1 LGQAPGVG
9 AARQGLVME
18 SASIWSYLHILLF
31 ALWLGPDLGVFLA
44 LRIVKQPERP
54 FEVREACVNLAQ
66 QLHVLPRLC
75 FALMLPSGI
84 ELTNALNVYP
94 MNPVLRAAFWIA
106 GIIWAV
112 LIIIG
117 ARNRG
122 TPLAK
127 GLSYAEITFEVLAG
141 MGFVAYGLNSLATGS
156 PIDDP
161 WFATKLVLFGV
172 VFWVAIAAELS
183 FHPFVI
189 PFAEI
194 REEGSTF
201 EREEAIAR
209 ALSNTLKAMVLLY
222 LLLGAIAFLGKAKP
236 F

>member
-1 LGQAPGVG
+1 
-9 AARQGLVME
+9 ME
-18 SASIWSYLHILLF
+18 SASAWGYLHILLF
-31 ALWLGPDLGVFLA
+31 ALWLGPELGVFLA
-44 LRIVKQPERP
+44 LLMVKQPERS
-54 FEVREACVNLAQ
+54 FEVRLACVNLAQ
-66 QLHVLPRLC
+66 QLHVVPRLC
-75 FALMLPSGI
+75 FALLLPAGI
-84 ELTNALNVYP
+84 ELTQALNVYP
-94 MNPVLRAAFWIA
+94 IAPAFLAAFWIA
-106 GIIWAV
+106 AVIWV
-112 LIIIG
+112 ILIVIG

-161 WFATKLVLFGV
+161 WFAAKLFLIGT

-183 FHPFVI
+183 FHPFVL

-194 REEGSTF
+194 GEEGSTF
-201 EREEAIAR
+201 EREEAVAR
-209 ALSNTLKAMVLLY
+209 ALNNTLKAMALLFVLLA
-222 LLLGAIAFLGKAKP
+222 AIAFLGKAKP

>member
-1 LGQAPGVG
+1 
-9 AARQGLVME
+9 ME
-18 SASIWSYLHILLF
+18 SASAWGYLHILLF
-31 ALWLGPDLGVFLA
+31 ALWLGPELGVFLA
-44 LRIVKQPERP
+44 LMMVKQPERS
-54 FEVREACVNLAQ
+54 FEVRQACVNLAE
-66 QLHVLPRLC
+66 QLHVVPRLC
-75 FALMLPSGI
+75 FALLLPAGI
-84 ELTNALNVYP
+84 ELTQALNVYP
-94 MNPVLRAAFWIA
+94 IAPAFRAVFWIA
-106 GIIWAV
+106 AVIWV
-112 LIIIG
+112 ILIVIG

-161 WFATKLVLFGV
+161 WFAAKLFLIGA

-183 FHPFVI
+183 FHPFVL

-194 REEGSTF
+194 GEEGSTF
-201 EREEAIAR
+201 EREEAVAR
-209 ALSNTLKAMVLLY
+209 ALNNTLKAMALLFVLLA
-222 LLLGAIAFLGKAKP
+222 AIGFLGKAKP

>member
-1 LGQAPGVG
+1 
-9 AARQGLVME
+9 ME
-18 SASIWSYLHILLF
+18 SALAWGYLHILLF
-31 ALWLGPDLGVFLA
+31 ALWLGPDIGVFLA
-44 LRIVKQPERP
+44 LQVVKQPERP
-54 FEVREACVNLAQ
+54 FDVRQACVTLAQ
-66 QLHVLPRLC
+66 QLHVIPRLC
-75 FALMLPSGI
+75 FALLLPAGI
-84 ELTNALNVYP
+84 ELTQALNVYP
-94 MNPVLRAAFWIA
+94 VNPMFRTAFWTI
-106 GIIWAV
+106 GLIWVV
-112 LIIIG
+112 LIVIG

-161 WFATKLVLFGV
+161 WFAAKLFLIGV

-183 FHPFVI
+183 FHPFVA

-194 REEGSTF
+194 GEEGSTF
-201 EREEAIAR
+201 EREEAVAR
-209 ALSNTLKAMVLLY
+209 ALNNTQKAMALLFVLLA
-222 LLLGAIAFLGKAKP
+222 AIAFLGKIKP

>member
-1 LGQAPGVG
+1 
-9 AARQGLVME
+9 ME
-18 SASIWSYLHILLF
+18 SASIWGYLHILLL

-44 LRIVKQPERP
+44 LLVVKQPERP
-54 FEVREACVNLAQ
+54 FVVREACVNLAQ
-66 QLHVLPRLC
+66 QLHVIPRLA
-75 FALMLPSGI
+75 FALMLPVGI
-84 ELTNALNVYP
+84 ELTHALNVYP
-94 MNPVLRAAFWIA
+94 VNPMFRAAFWIA
-106 GIIWAV
+106 GLIWVV
-112 LIIIG
+112 LIVIG

-161 WFATKLVLFGV
+161 WFAAKLFLIGT

-183 FHPFVI
+183 FHPFVL

-194 REEGSTF
+194 GEEGSTF

-209 ALSNTLKAMVLLY
+209 ALSNTLKAMALLFA
-222 LLLGAIAFLGKAKP
+222 LLAAIAYLGAAKP

>member
-1 LGQAPGVG
+1 
-9 AARQGLVME
+9 ME
-18 SASIWSYLHILLF
+18 SASTWGYLHIVLF

-44 LRIVKQPERP
+44 LMIVKQPERP
-54 FEVREACVNLAQ
+54 FAVRQACVDLAQ
-66 QLHVLPRLC
+66 RLHVIPRLA
-75 FALMLPSGI
+75 FALMLPAGI
-84 ELTNALNVYP
+84 ELTQALNVYP
-94 MNPVLRAAFWIA
+94 VNPAFRAAFWAA
-106 GIIWAV
+106 GLIWVV
-112 LIIIG
+112 LIVIG

-161 WFATKLVLFGV
+161 WFAAKLFLIGA

-183 FHPFVI
+183 FHPFVL

-194 REEGSTF
+194 GEEGSTF
-201 EREEAIAR
+201 EREEAVAR
-209 ALSNTLKAMVLLY
+209 ALGNTLRAMALLFVLLA
-222 LLLGAIAFLGKAKP
+222 AIAYLGEAKP

>member
-1 LGQAPGVG
+1 MD
-9 AARQGLVME
+9 R
-18 SASIWSYLHILLF
+18 ASIWGFAHILLF
-31 ALWLGPDLGVFLA
+31 VFWLGTDLGVFFALA
-44 LRIVKQPERP
+44 VVKQANRS
-54 FEVREACVNLAQ
+54 FEVRRACVDLAQ
-66 QLHVLPRLC
+66 RLHVIPRLC
-75 FALMLPSGI
+75 FALTLPVGL
-84 ELTNALNVYP
+84 ELTQALHVYP
-94 MNPVLRAAFWIA
+94 VDNPMLLGGFWAIA
-106 GIIWAV
+106 VVWVV
-112 LIIIG
+112 LIAIG

-161 WFATKLVLFGV
+161 WFAAKLFLFGV

-183 FHPFVI
+183 FHPFVL

-194 REEGSTF
+194 GEEGSTF
-201 EREEAIAR
+201 EREEAVAR
-209 ALSNTLKAMVLLY
+209 ALDNTLKAMALLYVLLA
-222 LLLGAIAFLGKAKP
+222 AIAFLGKAKP

>member
-1 LGQAPGVG
+1 
-9 AARQGLVME
+9 ME
-18 SASIWSYLHILLF
+18 SASAWGYLHILLF
-31 ALWLGPDLGVFLA
+31 ALWLGPELGVFLA
-44 LRIVKQPERP
+44 LLMVKQPERS
-54 FEVREACVNLAQ
+54 FEVRLACVNLAQ
-66 QLHVLPRLC
+66 QLHVVPRLC
-75 FALMLPSGI
+75 FALLLPAGI
-84 ELTNALNVYP
+84 ELTQALNVYP
-94 MNPVLRAAFWIA
+94 IAPAFRAAFWIA
-106 GIIWAV
+106 AVIWV
-112 LIIIG
+112 ILIVIG

-161 WFATKLVLFGV
+161 WFAAKLFLIGT

-183 FHPFVI
+183 FHPFVL

-194 REEGSTF
+194 GEEGSTF
-201 EREEAIAR
+201 EREEAVAR
-209 ALSNTLKAMVLLY
+209 ALNNTLKAMALLFVLLA
-222 LLLGAIAFLGKAKP
+222 AIAFLGKAKP